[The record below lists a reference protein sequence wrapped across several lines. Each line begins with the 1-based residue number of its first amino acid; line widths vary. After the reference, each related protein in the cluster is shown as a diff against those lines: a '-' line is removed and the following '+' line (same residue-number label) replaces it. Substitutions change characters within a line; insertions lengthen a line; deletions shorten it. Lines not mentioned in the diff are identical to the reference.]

1 LVAFLAL
8 AGCTKGSG
16 GAGEGAGN
24 VSVAITAAAANAA
37 NLPPQNIVPPA
48 LVGVAHVY
56 VTLQEVDLH
65 VVPATDTSGTPD
77 DIDDDRHWISVALP
91 ANATFDLMALQ
102 NGVTAALGRVVVL
115 PAGKI
120 TQIRLILDKQ
130 AVHSVVLTNGT
141 TCALDLSEV
150 PATGI
155 RIAHAFAAIDVNDMS
170 PIRVVVD
177 LDVVQSLR
185 MTGTCAY
192 RLDPVIEVAR
202 VDRDVSDDNPA
213 APSNPGAQGHEEKGE
228 R

>member
-1 LVAFLAL
+1 MRSHIGSFGLVAFLAL

-16 GAGEGAGN
+16 GTGEGAGN
-24 VSVAITAAAANAA
+24 VSVAITAAAAKAA
-37 NLPPQNIVPPA
+37 DVVPQN
-48 LVGVAHVY
+48 LVGVAHAY
-56 VTLQEVDLH
+56 VTIQAVDLH

-77 DIDDDRHWISVALP
+77 DIDDDNHWISVALP

-130 AVHSVVLTNGT
+130 AVHRVMLTNGS

-155 RIAHAFAAIDVNDMS
+155 KIAYPFTAIDVNDMN
-170 PIRVVVD
+170 PLRVVVD
-177 LDVVQSLR
+177 LDVVRSLR

-192 RLDPVIEVAR
+192 RLDPVIEVAG
-202 VDRDVSDDNPA
+202 VDRGDFSDD
-213 APSNPGAQGHEEKGE
+213 EKGA